1 MSINRISLYHL
12 ETLIWIDRLGTFSA
26 AAERLNTTQP
36 AVSARMRELE
46 QRMGTALF
54 RRDGRGMSLTAAGR
68 KLVRDCDPL
77 LRDMQR
83 ALLGS
88 GGFAEASGVVRIGAG
103 EIAAA
108 SCLPAFVAALKAD
121 MPDVGLEIEIDLTA
135 NLIQQLLT
143 GRTDI
148 AFAAGPVAHPALKTR
163 PIGEVALVWL
173 ASPAVAAA
181 FEVEGGAEGGGAPA
195 VPVWSLASHSPIHGR
210 MRDAIQSSRIA
221 QKSLNLCNNAR
232 MMIDVARAGGGVGIF
247 PESMVRGEVASGALV
262 ELVGMPALAP
272 VEFQVAMRVADTEP
286 VLARI
291 FDEAAKLR
299 IAAATLTPVN
309 DGPAAAA

>member
-1 MSINRISLYHL
+1 MMSINRVSLYHL
-12 ETLIWIDRLGTFSA
+12 ETLLWIDRLGTFSA

-46 QRMGTALF
+46 QRLGSPLF
-54 RRDGRGMSLTAAGR
+54 RRDGRTMSLTAAGR

-77 LRDMQR
+77 LRDMQL

-88 GGFAEASGVVRIGAG
+88 GGYGEASGVVRIGAG

-108 SCLPAFVAALKAD
+108 SCLPAFVAALKAE
-121 MPDVGLEIEIDLTA
+121 MPGVGLEIEIDLTA

-143 GRTDI
+143 GRTDM
-148 AFAAGPVAHPALKTR
+148 AFAAGPIAHPALQTR

-173 ASPAVAAA
+173 ASPEIAAIFA
-181 FEVEGGAEGGGAPA
+181 AGGGGE
-195 VPVWSLASHSPIHGR
+195 VPLWSLASHSPIHGR

-232 MMIDVARAGGGVGIF
+232 MMIDIARAGGGVGIF
-247 PESMVRGEVASGALV
+247 PEPMVRSAVADGALV
-262 ELVGMPALAP
+262 ELAGMPALAP
-272 VEFQVAMRVADTEP
+272 VAFHVAMRVADTEP
-286 VLARI
+286 VLLRI
-291 FDEAAKLR
+291 FDRASELR
-299 IAAATLTPVN
+299 MAAATLTSVKESAT
-309 DGPAAAA
+309 AAG

>member
-1 MSINRISLYHL
+1 MSISRVSLYHL
-12 ETLIWIDRLGTFSA
+12 ETLLWIDRLGTFSA

-46 QRMGTALF
+46 QRLGTRLF
-54 RRDGRGMSLTAAGR
+54 RRDGRTMSLTAAGR

-77 LRDMQR
+77 LRDMQI

-108 SCLPAFVAALKAD
+108 SCLPAFVADLKAD
-121 MPDVGLEIEIDLTA
+121 MPNVGLEIEIDLTA

-148 AFAAGPVAHPALKTR
+148 AFAAGPIAHPALKTQ
-163 PIGEVALVWL
+163 PIGEVALMWL
-173 ASPAVAAA
+173 ASPEVAAA
-181 FEVEGGAEGGGAPA
+181 FAAGEAQL
-195 VPVWSLASHSPIHGR
+195 PVWSLASHSPIHGR
-210 MRDAIQSSRIA
+210 MRDAIEASRIA
-221 QKSLNLCNNAR
+221 QESLNLCNNAR
-232 MMIDVARAGGGVGIF
+232 TMIDIAKAGGGVGIF
-247 PESMVRGEVASGALV
+247 PEPMARAEVAAGALV
-262 ELVGMPALAP
+262 ELSDMPALAS
-272 VEFQVAMRVADTEP
+272 VAFHVAMRVSDSEP

-291 FDEAAKLR
+291 FDRASQLSLSASR
-299 IAAATLTPVN
+299 
-309 DGPAAAA
+309 

>member
-1 MSINRISLYHL
+1 MSINRVSLYHL
-12 ETLIWIDRLGTFSA
+12 ETLLWIDRLGTFSA

-46 QRMGTALF
+46 QRLGTTLF
-54 RRDGRGMSLTAAGR
+54 HRDGRVMALISAGR

-77 LRDMQR
+77 LRDMQV

-121 MPDVGLEIEIDLTA
+121 MLNVGLEIEIDLTA

-143 GRTDI
+143 GRTDM
-148 AFAAGPVAHPALKTR
+148 AFAAGPIAHPALKTR
-163 PIGEVALVWL
+163 PIGEVELVWL

-181 FEVEGGAEGGGAPA
+181 FAAGEAKL
-195 VPVWSLASHSPIHGR
+195 PVWSLASHSPIHGR
-210 MRDAIQSSRIA
+210 MRDAIQASRIA
-221 QKSLNLCNNAR
+221 PKSLNLCNNAR
-232 MMIDVARAGGGVGIF
+232 TMIDIASAGGGIGIF
-247 PESMVRGEVASGALV
+247 PRPMVRGEVEGGALV
-262 ELVGMPALAP
+262 ELAAMPALAP
-272 VEFQVAMRVADTEP
+272 VEFHVAMRVSDTEP
-286 VLARI
+286 VLAEI
-291 FDEAAKLR
+291 FARAARLNM
-299 IAAATLTPVN
+299 ADVS
-309 DGPAAAA
+309 G

>member
-1 MSINRISLYHL
+1 MSISRVSLYHL
-12 ETLIWIDRLGTFSA
+12 ETLLWIDRLGTFSA

-46 QRMGTALF
+46 QRLGTRLF
-54 RRDGRGMSLTAAGR
+54 RRDGRTMSLTAAGR

-77 LRDMQR
+77 LRDMQI

-108 SCLPAFVAALKAD
+108 SCLPAFVADLKAD
-121 MPDVGLEIEIDLTA
+121 MPNVGLEIEIDLTA

-148 AFAAGPVAHPALKTR
+148 AFAAGPIAHPALKTQ
-163 PIGEVALVWL
+163 PMGEVALMWL
-173 ASPAVAAA
+173 ASPEVAAA
-181 FEVEGGAEGGGAPA
+181 FAAGEAQL
-195 VPVWSLASHSPIHGR
+195 PVWSLASHSPIHGR
-210 MRDAIQSSRIA
+210 MRDAIEASRIA
-221 QKSLNLCNNAR
+221 QESLNLCNNAR
-232 MMIDVARAGGGVGIF
+232 TMIDIAKAGGGVGIF
-247 PESMVRGEVASGALV
+247 PEPMARAEVAAGALV
-262 ELVGMPALAP
+262 ELSDMPALAS
-272 VEFQVAMRVADTEP
+272 VAFHVAMRVSDSEP

-291 FDEAAKLR
+291 FDRASQLSLSASR
-299 IAAATLTPVN
+299 
-309 DGPAAAA
+309 

>member
-1 MSINRISLYHL
+1 MSISRISLYHL
-12 ETLIWIDRLGTFSA
+12 ETLLWIDRLGTFSA

-46 QRMGTALF
+46 QRLGSTLF

-77 LRDMQR
+77 LRDMQL

-88 GGFAEASGVVRIGAG
+88 GGFGEASGVVRIGAG

-108 SCLPAFVAALKAD
+108 SCLPPFVAALKAE
-121 MPDVGLEIEIDLTA
+121 MPNVGLEIEIDLTA

-143 GRTDI
+143 GRTDL
-148 AFAAGPVAHPALKTR
+148 AFAAGPIAHPALRTS
-163 PIGEVALVWL
+163 PIGSVALVWL
-173 ASPAVAAA
+173 ASPAIAAA
-181 FEVEGGAEGGGAPA
+181 FGASDSAP

-210 MRDAIQSSRIA
+210 MRDAIQASRIA

-232 MMIDVARAGGGVGIF
+232 MMIDIARADGGVGIF
-247 PESMVRGEVASGALV
+247 PEPMVQGDIARGALV
-262 ELVGMPALAP
+262 ELADMPSLAP
-272 VEFQVAMRVADTEP
+272 VEFHVAMRVADTEP
-286 VLARI
+286 VLMRI
-291 FDEAAKLR
+291 FDEAARLR
-299 IAAATLTPVN
+299 VAVACGEFDP
-309 DGPAAAA
+309 GQ

>member
-1 MSINRISLYHL
+1 MSLYHL
-12 ETLIWIDRLGTFSA
+12 ETLLWIDRLGTFSA

-46 QRMGTALF
+46 QRLGTRLF
-54 RRDGRGMSLTAAGR
+54 RRDGRTMSLTAAGR

-77 LRDMQR
+77 LRDMQI

-108 SCLPAFVAALKAD
+108 SCLPAFVADLKAD
-121 MPDVGLEIEIDLTA
+121 MPNVGLEIEIDLTA

-148 AFAAGPVAHPALKTR
+148 AFAAGPIAHPALKTQ
-163 PIGEVALVWL
+163 PIGEVALMWL
-173 ASPAVAAA
+173 ASPEVAAA
-181 FEVEGGAEGGGAPA
+181 FTAGEAQL
-195 VPVWSLASHSPIHGR
+195 PVWSLASHSPIHGR
-210 MRDAIQSSRIA
+210 MRDAIEASRIA
-221 QKSLNLCNNAR
+221 QESLNLCNNAR
-232 MMIDVARAGGGVGIF
+232 TMIDIAKAGGGVGIF
-247 PESMVRGEVASGALV
+247 PEPMARAEVAAGALV
-262 ELVGMPALAP
+262 ELSDMPALAS
-272 VEFQVAMRVADTEP
+272 VAFHVAMRVSDSEP

-291 FDEAAKLR
+291 FDRASQLSLSASR
-299 IAAATLTPVN
+299 
-309 DGPAAAA
+309 

>member
-1 MSINRISLYHL
+1 MSISRVSLYHL
-12 ETLIWIDRLGTFSA
+12 ETLLWIDRLGTFSA

-46 QRMGTALF
+46 QRLGTRLF
-54 RRDGRGMSLTAAGR
+54 RRDGRTMSLTAAGR

-77 LRDMQR
+77 LRDMQI

-108 SCLPAFVAALKAD
+108 SCLPAFVADLKTD
-121 MPDVGLEIEIDLTA
+121 MPNVGLEIEIDLTA

-148 AFAAGPVAHPALKTR
+148 AFAAGPIAHPALKTQ
-163 PIGEVALVWL
+163 PIGEVALMWL

-181 FEVEGGAEGGGAPA
+181 FAAGEAQL
-195 VPVWSLASHSPIHGR
+195 PVWSLASHSPIHGR
-210 MRDAIQSSRIA
+210 MRDAIEASRIA
-221 QKSLNLCNNAR
+221 QESLNLCNNAR
-232 MMIDVARAGGGVGIF
+232 TMIDIAKAGGGVGIF
-247 PESMVRGEVASGALV
+247 PEPMARAEVAAGALV
-262 ELVGMPALAP
+262 ELSDMPVLAP
-272 VEFQVAMRVADTEP
+272 VAFHVAMRVSDSEP

-291 FDEAAKLR
+291 FDRASQLSLSASR
-299 IAAATLTPVN
+299 
-309 DGPAAAA
+309 

>member
-1 MSINRISLYHL
+1 MSINRVALYHL
-12 ETLIWIDRLGTFSA
+12 ETLLWIDRLGPFSA

-46 QRMGTALF
+46 QRLGTRLF
-54 RRDGRGMSLTAAGR
+54 RRDGRTMSLTAAGR

-77 LRDMQR
+77 LRDMQV

-108 SCLPAFVAALKAD
+108 SCLPAFVAELKAD
-121 MPDVGLEIEIDLTA
+121 MPNVGLEIEIDLTA

-148 AFAAGPVAHPALKTR
+148 AFAAGPIAHPALKTQ
-163 PIGEVALVWL
+163 PIGEVALMWL

-181 FEVEGGAEGGGAPA
+181 FAAGEAQL
-195 VPVWSLASHSPIHGR
+195 PVWSLASHSPIHGR
-210 MRDAIQSSRIA
+210 MRDAIEASRIA
-221 QKSLNLCNNAR
+221 QESLNLCNNAR
-232 MMIDVARAGGGVGIF
+232 TMIDIAKAGGGVGIF
-247 PESMVRGEVASGALV
+247 PEPMARAEVAAGALV
-262 ELVGMPALAP
+262 ELSDMPILAP
-272 VEFQVAMRVADTEP
+272 VAFHVAMRVSDSEP

-291 FDEAAKLR
+291 FERAAL
-299 IAAATLTPVN
+299 LSLSVP
-309 DGPAAAA
+309 PQF

>member
-12 ETLIWIDRLGTFSA
+12 ETLQLIDRLGTFSA

-46 QRMGTALF
+46 QRLGTVLF
-54 RRDGRGMSLTAAGR
+54 RRDGRTMSLTAAGR

-77 LRDMQR
+77 LRDMQV

-88 GGFAEASGVVRIGAG
+88 GGYGEASGVVRIGAG

-108 SCLPAFVAALKAD
+108 SCVPAFVAGLKAD
-121 MPDVGLEIEIDLTA
+121 MPNVGLEIEIDLTA

-148 AFAAGPVAHPALKTR
+148 AFAAGPIAHPALKTS
-163 PIGEVALVWL
+163 PIGEVGLVWL
-173 ASPAVAAA
+173 ASPAIASAFAAGEA
-181 FEVEGGAEGGGAPA
+181 AL
-195 VPVWSLASHSPIHGR
+195 PVWSLASHSPIHGR
-210 MRDAIQSSRIA
+210 MREAIEASRIA

-232 MMIDVARAGGGVGIF
+232 TMIDIAKAGGGIGIF
-247 PESMVRGEVASGALV
+247 PQPMVSNEVTSGALV
-262 ELVGMPALAP
+262 EIEAMPTLTP
-272 VEFQVAMRVADTEP
+272 VEFRVAMRVADTEP
-286 VLARI
+286 VLAQI
-291 FDEAAKLR
+291 FERAARLK
-299 IAAATLTPVN
+299 IALTPTRSEQ
-309 DGPAAAA
+309 